1 MSTQFLPSST
11 RVLRRDGYAGRVLR
25 RLSASPWTR
34 AGLLAIALGFAC
46 YGLVS
51 QWPQVRA
58 ALGQLAAYDVIAAVL
73 AVIAALGCMMLAWRA
88 LLTDL
93 GSPLP
98 RPAAIRVMFLGQ
110 LGKYV
115 PGAVWAVAAQVSLAQ
130 DYQVPKKRSGAASL
144 ISMAITLVVGLIM
157 AGVTL
162 PLASAGAL
170 RQYWWVLLC
179 IPVLLV
185 GLYPPVTTFGL
196 DLALKALRRPALGTP
211 LSLGAMARAVGWTT
225 LGWVCYGLHAWLL
238 IGDIAGKNLH
248 ILLLSAGG
256 YALAWAVG
264 FLLIPFPGGIGPR
277 EVALIAVLSPVMP
290 QGPALAIAL
299 ASRVV
304 MTVGDLAWAGL
315 AAVITP
321 AAAPPPPTQ
330 PQEAPR
336 TPRPYRSPRRSLPG
350 RRLQA
355 GRFPLRLGG
364 QAQQGRQV
372 GIPVAAWIGRP
383 YRRTQPARLPRRADP
398 HQRPEQIVL
407 VPGFAH
413 HPIDAVPD
421 RVGECPRARHD
432 DRHTV
437 LEREPG
443 VLRRRRRAVRQD
455 ERVGLGEQPRDR
467 SAGT

>member
-1 MSTQFLPSST
+1 MLH
-11 RVLRRDGYAGRVLR
+11 RGGYAGRVLR
-25 RLSASPWTR
+25 RLSASPWFR

-58 ALGQLAAYDVIAAVL
+58 ALGQLAVYDVIGAVL
-73 AVIAALGCMMLAWRA
+73 AVVAALGCMMLAWRA

-98 RPAAIRVMFLGQ
+98 QPAAIRVMFLGQ

-196 DLALKALRRPALGTP
+196 DLALRALRRPALGTP
-211 LSLGAMARAVGWTT
+211 VSLGGMARAVGWTT

-238 IGDIAGKNLH
+238 IGAIAGKSLH
-248 ILLLSAGG
+248 ILLLSFGG

-290 QGPALAIAL
+290 RGSALAVAL

-304 MTVGDLAWAGL
+304 LTVGDLAWAGL
-315 AAVITP
+315 AVVIGRRGTRPPGARPPDSTGTPEIAGTGALAVTITP
-321 AAAPPPPTQ
+321 VAETVPTGPSAQGPARPTGPSAPGR
-330 PQEAPR
+330 EAPGREAPAPAGRPGSAEPPDRRPSSGPDRPSEPPNAAGR
-336 TPRPYRSPRRSLPG
+336 TP
-350 RRLQA
+350 
-355 GRFPLRLGG
+355 
-364 QAQQGRQV
+364 
-372 GIPVAAWIGRP
+372 
-383 YRRTQPARLPRRADP
+383 PAR
-398 HQRPEQIVL
+398 
-407 VPGFAH
+407 
-413 HPIDAVPD
+413 
-421 RVGECPRARHD
+421 
-432 DRHTV
+432 
-437 LEREPG
+437 
-443 VLRRRRRAVRQD
+443 
-455 ERVGLGEQPRDR
+455 
-467 SAGT
+467 